1 MAGKVGYTEG
11 QRCYA
16 VKLGCHI
23 SISKGF
29 PAAVESAHN
38 LGCESFQFFTKNPR
52 AFKGKAADL
61 VLADKG
67 RQLMA
72 EYGMTCVAHAPYIT
86 NLSTPDPELQAISI
100 ASLKQDLENAE
111 AYGAVGCVCHM
122 GKHVE
127 QGEEYGMKR
136 MVETLDMLLDEYK
149 GSCILLLENT
159 AGQGTELGTTMEQ
172 CVEVRS
178 RVAQPDRIGF
188 CFDTC
193 HGFAAGAYRP
203 ETWAEFVA
211 NARSIGYWEHLKAI
225 HLNDSKFDFGAR
237 KDRHAS
243 LGKGFIG
250 EEGIATILR
259 SGAFAGLPVCL
270 ETPVETE
277 EDYRP
282 ELEYAR
288 GLLRV

>member
-1 MAGKVGYTEG
+1 M
-11 QRCYA
+11 
-16 VKLGCHI
+16 KLGCHI

-29 PAAVESAHN
+29 AHAVESAHR

-52 AFKGKAADL
+52 AFKGKAADP
-61 VLADKG
+61 VEAEKG
-67 RQLMA
+67 RALMA
-72 EYGMTCVAHAPYIT
+72 QYGLVAVAHAPYIT
-86 NLSTPDPELQAISI
+86 NLSTPDPELQQTSI
-100 ASLKQDLENAE
+100 ASLKLDLENAE

-127 QGEEYGMKR
+127 QGEEYGMTR
-136 MVETLDMLLDEYK
+136 MVETLDLLLEAYT
-149 GSCILLLENT
+149 GSCLLLLENT
-159 AGQGTELGTTMEQ
+159 AGQGSELGTSMEQ

-178 RVAQPDRIGF
+178 RVKQPERIGF

-203 ETWAEFVA
+203 EDWEAFVA
-211 NARSIGYWEHLKAI
+211 HARSIGYWEHLKAI
-225 HLNDSKFDFGAR
+225 HLNDSKFDHGSR
-237 KDRHAS
+237 KDRHAN

-250 EEGIATILR
+250 EEGIARILR
-259 SGAFAGLPVCL
+259 SDALQGLPVCL

-288 GLLRV
+288 ALLAR

>member
-1 MAGKVGYTEG
+1 
-11 QRCYA
+11 

-23 SISKGF
+23 SIAKGF
-29 PAAVESAHN
+29 ATTVENAHR

-52 AFKGKAADL
+52 AFKGKAADP
-61 VLADKG
+61 VQAEKG
-67 RQLMA
+67 RKLMA
-72 EYGMTCVAHAPYIT
+72 EYGLVAVAHAPYIT
-86 NLSTPDPELQAISI
+86 NLSTPDDELQAISI
-100 ASLKQDLENAE
+100 ASLTQDLENAE

-122 GKHVE
+122 GKHVA
-127 QGEEYGMKR
+127 QGEEYGMTR
-136 MVETLDMLLDEYK
+136 MVETLDMLLEQYK
-149 GSCILLLENT
+149 GACTLLLENT

-172 CVEVRS
+172 CVEARS
-178 RVAQPDRIGF
+178 RVAQPHRIGF

-203 ETWAEFVA
+203 ETWDEFVA

-225 HLNDSKFDFGAR
+225 HLNDSKADFGAH
-237 KDRHAS
+237 KDRHAN

-250 EEGIATILR
+250 EEGIARLLR
-259 SGAFAGLPVCL
+259 SGAFEGLPVCL

-282 ELEYAR
+282 ELAFAR
-288 GLLRV
+288 SLYQ